1 MFAVK
6 IIFLIIYLF
15 FLVKIILKKESTYMP
30 FWILPL
36 FMFAWKGFSLLYL
49 EQGVYATELYR
60 KTYPIGTEYVFIIL
74 MTIFF
79 AAAIA
84 SVKIFDN
91 ALYTD
96 GKETLVPRRNLK
108 ITWFVYFHVILL
120 MYLYLNVFLTGI
132 YFPRSILIYIN
143 HSRLPFVNTLGSTVM
158 FFLLTIDGVSAFL
171 LKKHKALIAVIIL
184 LSIGYMIIIGQ
195 KFSGIYQYVIFFI
208 TPFIFNY
215 ALTKKLTIRVLL
227 RPKVLITIAIIIG
240 VFAVYSMFK
249 YDSTGS
255 SKSSAE
261 QLFIARL
268 FDMQSG
274 TLWGVNDF
282 AIKNHSEWFGVSAQR
297 NLELQG
303 WIENWSD
310 LDDRIGLGKVM
321 KLVTLNEISSDYLAS
336 GLRFSGWFLV
346 VSILNFGYFGSAI
359 LCVLLGLIFAIITV
373 AMKKA
378 LLKGDILIIAV
389 AVFSYC
395 HFYDYYRIGNF
406 NILFSIPGILCL
418 IILSVYLYGRRKR
431 VRG

>member
-1 MFAVK
+1 
-6 IIFLIIYLF
+6 
-15 FLVKIILKKESTYMP
+15 
-30 FWILPL
+30 
-36 FMFAWKGFSLLYL
+36 
-49 EQGVYATELYR
+49 
-60 KTYPIGTEYVFIIL
+60 
-74 MTIFF
+74 
-79 AAAIA
+79 
-84 SVKIFDN
+84 
-91 ALYTD
+91 
-96 GKETLVPRRNLK
+96 
-108 ITWFVYFHVILL
+108 
-120 MYLYLNVFLTGI
+120 
-132 YFPRSILIYIN
+132 
-143 HSRLPFVNTLGSTVM
+143 M
-158 FFLLTIDGVSAFL
+158 FFLNAVPFLVSLQFYIIGFL
-171 LKKHKALIAVIIL
+171 MIFYGLMGAIYIQEKSFRIRSVLAVILGIL
-184 LSIGYMIIIGQ
+184 T
-195 KFSGIYQYVIFFI
+195 VILAAFAATQPVI
-208 TPFIFNY
+208 
-215 ALTKKLTIRVLL
+215 
-227 RPKVLITIAIIIG
+227 IAIIIG